1 MSSDFAIRL
10 RDVRKTYRLF
20 HRPSDR
26 VKQWVMPPLQRRFGW
41 SRTDYYREHVALDG
55 VSFEVRK
62 GETLGVIGRN
72 GSGKSTLLQVMS
84 GVLHPTSGT
93 VEIDGRVAALLEL
106 GAGFHPEFTGRE
118 NIFLNASLFGLSKQE
133 TEDRVDAILSFADI
147 GSYIDQAVKT
157 YSSGMHVRLAF
168 AVIAHVQADIL
179 LIDEALAVGDAFFV
193 QKCMRFLREF
203 MERGTVVFVS
213 HDSTAVLS
221 LCRKALLLD
230 QGRVLGLGEAKMV
243 CDRYLQHLYE
253 SHEGRESVVPHNEPA
268 GAESSDKA
276 SSESDRGVGGF
287 GWDNLADARAF
298 GDLKAVIEK
307 IVLRDSQGRFVS
319 CVTRQDRLSLRVWC
333 KTSVSL
339 ANPLV
344 GFLVRDRFGQV
355 LFGHNTG
362 RTSLESVIMLP
373 PGTRFVAE
381 FEFVMPQLRKGSYS
395 LSVALAEG
403 TQQEHI
409 QHHWINDAVVFE
421 SMPTEHCFGF
431 IGVEVFQACISRDVD
446 REYQDEATS
455 NSLTM

>member
-55 VSFEVRK
+55 VSFEVKK

-319 CVTRQDRLSLRVWC
+319 CVTKQQQICLRVWC
-333 KTSVSL
+333 KTSVLL

-344 GFLVRDRFGQV
+344 GFLVRDRFGQ
-355 LFGHNTG
+355 H
-362 RTSLESVIMLP
+362 LESDISVELGV
-373 PGTRFVAE
+373 PGAVHLAHAADPETTVETVR
-381 FEFVMPQLRKGSYS
+381 PQIARDLGAGLLR
-395 LSVALAEG
+395 
-403 TQQEHI
+403 T
-409 QHHWINDAVVFE
+409 WIHVLD
-421 SMPTEHCFGF
+421 TLTCFRRS
-431 IGVEVFQACISRDVD
+431 CKD
-446 REYQDEATS
+446 RI
-455 NSLTM
+455 

>member
-10 RDVRKTYRLF
+10 RDLRKTYRLF
-20 HRPSDR
+20 NRPSDR
-26 VKQWVMPPLQRRFGW
+26 VKQWVMPHLQRRFGW

-84 GVLHPTSGT
+84 GVLHPTSGS

-230 QGRVLGLGEAKMV
+230 QGRVFGLGEAKMV
-243 CDRYLQHLYE
+243 CDRYLQHLHE
-253 SHEGRESVVPHNEPA
+253 SHEGQKRAVLHD
-268 GAESSDKA
+268 ESSWDASRDKA
-276 SSESDRGVGGF
+276 SDGSALALGGP
-287 GWDNLADARAF
+287 GWGGLAGTRTF

-307 IVLRDSQGRFVS
+307 AALRDGKGLSVS
-319 CVTRQDRLSLRVWC
+319 CVTKQQRICLRVWC

-362 RTSLESVIMLP
+362 RTSLESVIMFP

-381 FEFVMPQLRKGSYS
+381 FEFVMPQLTKGSYS

-409 QHHWINDAVVFE
+409 QHHWVHDAVVFE
-421 SMPTEHCFGF
+421 SMPTEHCFGYM
-431 IGVEVFQACISRDVD
+431 GVEVFQACISRDVD

-455 NSLTM
+455 NSLAM

>member
-1 MSSDFAIRL
+1 MSSDIAIRL
-10 RDVRKTYRLF
+10 KDLRKTYRLF
-20 HRPSDR
+20 NRPGDR
-26 VKQWVMPPLQRRFGW
+26 VKQWVVPPLQQHFGW
-41 SRTDYYREHVALDG
+41 PQTDYYREHVALDG

-62 GETLGVIGRN
+62 GDTLGVIGRN

-118 NIFLNASLFGLSKQE
+118 NVFLNASLFGLSKQE
-133 TEDRVDAILSFADI
+133 TEDQLDAILSFADI
-147 GSYIDQAVKT
+147 GPYIDQAVKT

-193 QKCMRFLREF
+193 QKCMRFLRDF
-203 MERGTVVFVS
+203 MNRGTVVLVS

-221 LCRKALLLD
+221 LCRKALLLE
-230 QGRVLGLGEAKMV
+230 QGRMLGLGEAKSV
-243 CDRYLQHLYE
+243 CDRYLQHLHE
-253 SHEGRESVVPHNEPA
+253 PHEGQEFVAPPDEPSR
-268 GAESSDKA
+268 GESSDRVGGRL
-276 SSESDRGVGGF
+276 DPVVGGVG
-287 GWDNLADARAF
+287 WDSLACARTF
-298 GDLKAVIEK
+298 GDLKAVIEDV
-307 IVLRDSQGRFVS
+307 VLRDGEGRSVS
-319 CVTRQDRLSLRVWC
+319 CVTKQQRICLRVWC

-339 ANPLV
+339 ANSLV

-362 RTSLESVIMLP
+362 RTSLESVIVLP

-395 LSVALAEG
+395 LSVALSEG
-403 TQQEHI
+403 NQQEHI
-409 QHHWINDAVVFE
+409 QHHWVHDAVVFE
-421 SMPTEHCFGF
+421 SIPTEHCFGF
-431 IGVEVFQACISRDVD
+431 MGVEVFHARISRDVD
-446 REYQDEATS
+446 REYQDEATN
-455 NSLTM
+455 NSLAM

>member
-10 RDVRKTYRLF
+10 RDLRKTYRLF
-20 HRPSDR
+20 NRPSDR
-26 VKQWVMPPLQRRFGW
+26 VKQWVVPPLQRRFGW

-55 VSFEVRK
+55 VSFEVKK

-243 CDRYLQHLYE
+243 CDRYLQHLHE
-253 SHEGRESVVPHNEPA
+253 SHEGQERIASHDEPTW
-268 GAESSDKA
+268 GAPSDKA
-276 SSESDRGVGGF
+276 SSGSDPVLGELGSNGLAGF
-287 GWDNLADARAF
+287 RTFGNLH
-298 GDLKAVIEK
+298 AVIEK
-307 IVLRDSQGRFVS
+307 VMLRDGQGRSVSFVTKQQQI
-319 CVTRQDRLSLRVWC
+319 CLRVWC
-333 KTSVSL
+333 KTSVLL

-344 GFLVRDRFGQV
+344 GFLVRDQFGQV

-362 RTSLESVIMLP
+362 LTSLERLAVLQ

-381 FEFVMPQLRKGSYS
+381 FEFVMPQLRKGNYS

-403 TQQEHI
+403 TEQQVR
-409 QHHWINDAVVFE
+409 HHWVNDAVVFE
-421 SMPTEHCFGF
+421 SIPTEHCFGF
-431 IGVEVFQACISRDVD
+431 MRLEMIQSNISREAERDC
-446 REYQDEATS
+446 RDEATS
-455 NSLTM
+455 DSIAL

>member
-1 MSSDFAIRL
+1 MSSDLAIRL
-10 RDVRKTYRLF
+10 EDLKKTYRLF
-20 HRPSDR
+20 GGPGDR
-26 VKQWVMPPLQRRFGW
+26 VKQWVLPPLQRCLGR
-41 SRTDYYREHVALDG
+41 SQTDYYREHVALDG
-55 VSFEVRK
+55 VSLEVRK

-84 GVLHPTSGT
+84 GVLYPTSGT

-118 NIFLNASLFGLSKQE
+118 NVFLNASLFGLSKQE
-133 TEDRVDAILSFADI
+133 TEDRFDAILSFADI

-157 YSSGMHVRLAF
+157 YSSGMYVRLAF
-168 AVIAHVQADIL
+168 AVIAHVRADIL

-203 MERGTVVFVS
+203 MDRGTVVFVS

-230 QGRVLGLGEAKMV
+230 QGRVLGLGEAKTV
-243 CDRYLQHLYE
+243 CDHYLQHLHE
-253 SHEGRESVVPHNEPA
+253 SHEGQERIASHDAPTWGVP
-268 GAESSDKA
+268 SDKA
-276 SSESDRGVGGF
+276 GSGSDPVLGELGSNGLAGF
-287 GWDNLADARAF
+287 RTF

-307 IVLRDSQGRFVS
+307 VMLRDGQGRSVSFVTKQQHI
-319 CVTRQDRLSLRVWC
+319 CLRVWC
-333 KTSVSL
+333 KTSVLL

-362 RTSLESVIMLP
+362 LTSLESLTVLQ

-381 FEFVMPQLRKGSYS
+381 FEFVMPQLRKGNYS

-403 TQQEHI
+403 TEQQV
-409 QHHWINDAVVFE
+409 QHHWVNDAVVFE
-421 SMPTEHCFGF
+421 SIPTEHCFGF
-431 IGVEVFQACISRDVD
+431 MRLEMIQSNISREAERDC
-446 REYQDEATS
+446 RDEATS
-455 NSLTM
+455 DSIAL